1 MTLLVISPDYAS
13 HLLPLATLA
22 TEWRDRGEGVVV
34 ATGPAT
40 AAIVESFGFER
51 VHLQLG
57 RGSNPG
63 VIRAE
68 EQVAEEDASLRGF
81 FDATRLGMVETLS
94 YQARERL
101 TDLMWQPVATARA
114 VLDVVAAVRPDQI
127 VVDHLAFSARL
138 ALVAGGVPFA
148 DVVLG
153 HPTAL
158 PVGDEV
164 YGCPPEWP
172 EAFGGAAAA
181 PAGGRTTVESSNHPG
196 TWFDD
201 ANVVRAAGGASMVR
215 AAAVPEPEGIAGLR
229 ELCARVDA
237 SFTAEWNAALAELAP
252 HLPPSTS
259 AFGEHGDLLLYNY
272 PGELADPEREHLLPP
287 HVWLGSAVRAEPVDA
302 EVAAWLAA
310 GVAPEPVPDAGP
322 EPAVDPA
329 SAADQA
335 APAAPFVYVSF
346 GSFLSVRSD
355 VLGRVAE
362 ALRRVGVRAAIALGS
377 GDRADLGEVPADWLV
392 REFLPQVTLLDAATA
407 AVTHGGNN
415 SVTEAMTAGVP
426 VVVLPFSTDQFAGAA
441 ALERTGVGVALAPN
455 TATVD
460 ELAEA
465 LRHVLDLPTR
475 DPGAAGR
482 LAGLAASLRETPGR
496 ARAHAALT
504 GRD

>member
-1 MTLLVISPDYAS
+1 M
-13 HLLPLATLA
+13 
-22 TEWRDRGEGVVV
+22 
-34 ATGPAT
+34 
-40 AAIVESFGFER
+40 
-51 VHLQLG
+51 
-57 RGSNPG
+57 
-63 VIRAE
+63 
-68 EQVAEEDASLRGF
+68 
-81 FDATRLGMVETLS
+81 
-94 YQARERL
+94 
-101 TDLMWQPVATARA
+101 
-114 VLDVVAAVRPDQI
+114 
-127 VVDHLAFSARL
+127 
-138 ALVAGGVPFA
+138 AGGVPFA

-172 EAFGGAAAA
+172 AAFGGAGAGADPA
-181 PAGGRTTVESSNHPG
+181 LAGGRTTVESSNHPG
-196 TWFDD
+196 TRFDD
-201 ANVVRAAGGASMVR
+201 ASVVRAAGDASAVRSDAGAAPDGV
-215 AAAVPEPEGIAGLR
+215 AGLR
-229 ELCARVDA
+229 ELCERVDA

-272 PGELADPEREHLLPP
+272 PGELADPEREALLPP

-302 EVAAWLAA
+302 EVAAWLADGA
-310 GVAPEPVPDAGP
+310 
-322 EPAVDPA
+322 DPA
-329 SAADQA
+329 P
-335 APAAPFVYVSF
+335 APDLDPTSDPDPAPFVYVSF

-377 GDRADLGEVPADWLV
+377 GDRADLGEVPSDWLV

>member
-22 TEWRDRGEGVVV
+22 TEWRDRGERVVV

-68 EQVAEEDASLRGF
+68 EQVADEDASLRGF

-172 EAFGGAAAA
+172 AAFGGAGAGASAGAGAGAAA
-181 PAGGRTTVESSNHPG
+181 GRTTAASSNHAPER
-196 TWFDD
+196 FDD
-201 ANVVRAAGGASMVR
+201 ANVVRPPAGPG
-215 AAAVPEPEGIAGLR
+215 AVPAGIEGLR
-229 ELCARVDA
+229 ELCERVDA

-272 PGELADPEREHLLPP
+272 PGELADPAREALLPP

-302 EVAAWLAA
+302 EVAAWLA
-310 GVAPEPVPDAGP
+310 DS
-322 EPAVDPA
+322 D
-329 SAADQA
+329 
-335 APAAPFVYVSF
+335 AAPFVYVSF

-362 ALRRVGVRAAIALGS
+362 ALRQVGVRAAIALGS
-377 GDRADLGEVPADWLV
+377 GARADLGEVPADWLV
-392 REFLPQVTLLDAATA
+392 REFLPQVTLLDAAAA

-415 SVTEAMTAGVP
+415 SVTEAMTADVP

-441 ALERTGVGVALAPN
+441 ALERTGLGVALAPN

-482 LAGLAASLRETPGR
+482 LAGLASSLRETPGR

-504 GRD
+504 ARG

>member
-1 MTLLVISPDYAS
+1 M
-13 HLLPLATLA
+13 
-22 TEWRDRGEGVVV
+22 
-34 ATGPAT
+34 
-40 AAIVESFGFER
+40 
-51 VHLQLG
+51 
-57 RGSNPG
+57 
-63 VIRAE
+63 
-68 EQVAEEDASLRGF
+68 
-81 FDATRLGMVETLS
+81 
-94 YQARERL
+94 
-101 TDLMWQPVATARA
+101 
-114 VLDVVAAVRPDQI
+114 
-127 VVDHLAFSARL
+127 
-138 ALVAGGVPFA
+138 AGGVPFA

-172 EAFGGAAAA
+172 AAFGGAGAGADPA
-181 PAGGRTTVESSNHPG
+181 LAGGRTTVESSNHPG

-201 ANVVRAAGGASMVR
+201 ANVVRAAGDASVARADVGA
-215 AAAVPEPEGIAGLR
+215 APEGVAGLR
-229 ELCARVDA
+229 ELCERVDA

-272 PGELADPEREHLLPP
+272 PGELADPEREALLPP

-302 EVAAWLAA
+302 EVAAWLA
-310 GVAPEPVPDAGP
+310 GGPDP
-322 EPAVDPA
+322 DP
-329 SAADQA
+329 
-335 APAAPFVYVSF
+335 APFVYVSF

-377 GDRADLGEVPADWLV
+377 GDRADLGEVPSDWLV